1 MKTGKETVLE
11 AVAALPEGLSE
22 VEIVEELQLRLLV
35 RRRLESVERDEV
47 ISHEDVVQRMSRWLD
62 DSSGGNRSR

>member
-1 MKTGKETVLE
+1 MKTGQETVLE

-62 DSSGGNRSR
+62 DSSGQ